1 MRTESQ
7 REEINIDYVFH
18 LIDIPLAY
26 YITAV
31 AIAAIVIAAIRH
43 RNGRL
48 CWDIGILI
56 AYCFL
61 IIVDTILIRTPG
73 AVRYELNLFWS
84 YSRPELKLEIISN
97 IFMFIP
103 VGIFGGALWKWR
115 TVLYAIGFS
124 LMIELVQLI
133 SRRGLFEFDDVIHNA
148 AGAAVGVGLLMI
160 AREIYEKTKAT

>member
-1 MRTESQ
+1 MRTGSQ
-7 REEINIDYVFH
+7 REETNIDYVFH
-18 LIDIPLAY
+18 LIDIPLTY
-26 YITAV
+26 YIAAI
-31 AIAAIVIAAIRH
+31 AIAAIVIAATRH

-48 CWDIGILI
+48 CWDIGILT

-61 IIVDTILIRTPG
+61 IIVNTIFIRTPG

-84 YSRPELKLEIISN
+84 YSRPELRLEIISN
-97 IFMFIP
+97 FFMFIP

-115 TVLYAIGFS
+115 TVLYAAGFS
-124 LMIELVQLI
+124 LVIELVQLI

-148 AGAAVGVGLLMI
+148 AGASVGVGLLMI